1 MATIYSGTNDGMCG
15 MGLRSWADARNGAG
29 NSFDSN
35 DARHGNP
42 VWHFYHS
49 GRGTYGIYRAF
60 FEFDTSGVTI
70 APSAATLKIT
80 GYSRAEGD
88 LIVVKSEQGGTLAAG
103 DFNSLPSA
111 GLTALGNTDGNGTGT
126 LASVSNFTYSAEIT
140 TWSTSGYN
148 DITLNATAIADMV
161 SLDTFKVC
169 LMNHDNDYLDQD
181 GTTQERNGCY
191 FADNSGTSSDPYID
205 YTPGVAVTDNAIL
218 FGTNF

>member
-42 VWHFYHS
+42 VWQYYHS
-49 GRGTYGIYRAF
+49 GRGTYGIYIAF

-70 APSAATLKIT
+70 APSAATLKVK
-80 GYSRAEGD
+80 GHAYGEGD
-88 LIVVKSEQGGTLAAG
+88 IIAVKSEQGGTLAAG

-111 GLTALGNTDGNGTGT
+111 ALTALGNTDGSGAGT

-181 GTTQERNGCY
+181 GTTQERNGLY
-191 FADNSGTSSDPYID
+191 WADDTTSGNRPYID
-205 YTPGVAVTDNAIL
+205 YTAGVVADNAVF

>member
-42 VWHFYHS
+42 VWQYYHS

-70 APSAATLKIT
+70 APSAATLKVK
-80 GYSRAEGD
+80 GHAYGEGD
-88 LIVVKSEQGGTLAAG
+88 IIAVKSEQGGTLAAG

-111 GLTALGNTDGNGTGT
+111 ALTALGNTDGSGAGT

-181 GTTQERNGCY
+181 GTTQERNGLY
-191 FADNSGTSSDPYID
+191 WDDDTTSGYRPYID
-205 YTPGVAVTDNAIL
+205 YTAGVVADNAV
-218 FGTNF
+218 FF

>member
-1 MATIYSGTNDGMCG
+1 MATIYSGTNDGHCG
-15 MGLRSWADARNGAG
+15 HGLAAWADARNGAG
-29 NSFDSN
+29 NVFDSN
-35 DARHGNP
+35 DVRHANP

-70 APSAATLKIT
+70 APSAATLKIR
-80 GYSRAEGD
+80 GFFRGEGD

-111 GLTALGNTDGNGTGT
+111 ALTALGNTDGSGAGT
-126 LASVSNFTYSAEIT
+126 LAGVSNFTYSAEIT

-181 GTTQERNGCY
+181 GTAQERNGFY
-191 FADNSGTSSDPYID
+191 WAEDSGSNRPYVD
-205 YTPGVAVTDNAIL
+205 YTPGVAVTDNAVF